1 MEGKMKK
8 IVKALSLLLVAL
20 LLFSCVSCGEE
31 EKEISKTY
39 KSLREHLMAE
49 GRVVTNF
56 IRDMEFKYGDARI
69 NPAINW
75 EFLDESKAIN
85 PDEKIVSC
93 DRLVGWILYRVGF
106 TSQPYDHGITVWP
119 MPDWCEDMGFELIT
133 NLEELR
139 EGDIVFVNPDS
150 QYRPAHVFMCAST
163 MREDGR
169 FLRYDGGSNERLQCK
184 KGTEL
189 VPGEQPFL
197 EPIHNFMYA
206 YRPNDMMLDQT
217 YEDDSDYEPTVTAEP
232 PKVDFTAEIKYGTPT
247 IDAVIGEN
255 EYATSFVMDKTTCSA
270 WKGKVGD
277 SKATIYLAWDEA
289 GMYYAAKVA
298 DSTPG
303 YKGDDESWV
312 GADCVQIAVDPGR
325 ILAGGKFSDGIF
337 FTFGA
342 KADGSVVTY
351 RHNYQPGII
360 TDKVNAK
367 AVGHLAGT
375 SEYIIE
381 AFIPWSE
388 MKVTAGKADTTKF
401 EAKEGAEINILPCI
415 IDSKEDGDTVTSA
428 YKFNNTTFST
438 VRYVPGKLVK

>member
-1 MEGKMKK
+1 MKK

-31 EKEISKTY
+31 EKENSKTY

-150 QYRPAHVFMCAST
+150 KYRPAHVFMCAST

-169 FLRYDGGSNERLQCK
+169 FLRYDGGSNERLQCV

-189 VPGEQPFL
+189 VAGNTPVVVGGCDCGQSMLAVSGLHALDLTANQFNCFLPG
-197 EPIHNFMYA
+197 NA
-206 YRPNDMMLDQT
+206 R
-217 YEDDSDYEPTVTAEP
+217 SDVRIGHYVLGGL
-232 PKVDFTAEIKYGTPT
+232 VLVYSSRIK
-247 IDAVIGEN
+247 
-255 EYATSFVMDKTTCSA
+255 M
-270 WKGKVGD
+270 
-277 SKATIYLAWDEA
+277 
-289 GMYYAAKVA
+289 
-298 DSTPG
+298 
-303 YKGDDESWV
+303 
-312 GADCVQIAVDPGR
+312 Q
-325 ILAGGKFSDGIF
+325 
-337 FTFGA
+337 
-342 KADGSVVTY
+342 
-351 RHNYQPGII
+351 
-360 TDKVNAK
+360 
-367 AVGHLAGT
+367 
-375 SEYIIE
+375 
-381 AFIPWSE
+381 
-388 MKVTAGKADTTKF
+388 
-401 EAKEGAEINILPCI
+401 
-415 IDSKEDGDTVTSA
+415 
-428 YKFNNTTFST
+428 
-438 VRYVPGKLVK
+438 KLHQ